1 MLRYIKCELSPTLVE
16 RVDVE
21 QYISEKTNKP
31 NVLRFWMNVIS
42 KITCMVVLNSM
53 WIPLMN
59 QQYLYIGTTFRPS

>member
-31 NVLRFWMNVIS
+31 NVLRFWMNVMS
-42 KITCMVVLNSM
+42 KITCMVVLNPM

-59 QQYLYIGTTFRPS
+59 QQYLYIDTTSRPS